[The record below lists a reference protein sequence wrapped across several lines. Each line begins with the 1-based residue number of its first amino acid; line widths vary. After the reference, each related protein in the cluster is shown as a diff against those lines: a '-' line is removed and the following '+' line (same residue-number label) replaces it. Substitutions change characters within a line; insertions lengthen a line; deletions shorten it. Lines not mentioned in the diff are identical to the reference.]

1 MAAKV
6 LTATLTGWAGAA
18 GLKAAFDAWAV
29 AGQVVIFTNTDW
41 VNHEVNHLLLCVKF
55 YAVLLLVPTLQH

>member
-18 GLKAAFDAWAV
+18 GLKVAFDAWAV
-29 AGQVVIFTNTDW
+29 AGQVVIDAAVDW
-41 VNHEVNHLLLCVKF
+41 VNHEAIIF
-55 YAVLLLVPTLQH
+55 YYA

>member
-41 VNHEVNHLLLCVKF
+41 VNHESIIYY
-55 YAVLLLVPTLQH
+55 YA